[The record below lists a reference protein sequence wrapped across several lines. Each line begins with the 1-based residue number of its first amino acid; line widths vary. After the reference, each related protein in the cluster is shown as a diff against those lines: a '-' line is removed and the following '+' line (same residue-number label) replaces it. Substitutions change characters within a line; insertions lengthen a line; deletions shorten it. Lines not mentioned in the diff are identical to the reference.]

1 MKGTRPVVSMRY
13 YLADAGFL
21 VGLEGNVAQ
30 RHQRLEHRQRQQRPE
45 HRQPRQHPQYR
56 LRRQHPRIVTCRQHP
71 AHRRCW
77 RYPRQEQEIG
87 TRSGSALPERH
98 GTPYQREGARWHGA
112 LG

>member
-1 MKGTRPVVSMRY
+1 MWRSVISDLSIASANSVLSIASHGSI
-13 YLADAGFL
+13 LSIGSAG
-21 VGLEGNVAQ
+21 GM
-30 RHQRLEHRQRQQRPE
+30 
-45 HRQPRQHPQYR
+45 
-56 LRRQHPRIVTCRQHP
+56 LRFVTCRQHP